1 MVNSKQRGVTL
12 IGWLFL
18 LTPMA
23 VVVYAGIRI
32 APIYLNYMRVVKTID
47 DVSKSEGGD
56 NGATMGSIKNAIDK
70 RLNIEG
76 IEFPELKDFAVR
88 REGTVW
94 VIECKYEDVAP
105 LFSNLSLLLTFD
117 KRAELK

>member
-23 VVVYAGIRI
+23 IVFYAGIRI
-32 APIYLNYMRVVKTID
+32 APIYLNYMRVAKTID

-70 RLNIEG
+70 RLDIEG
-76 IEFPELKDFAVR
+76 IDFPELKDFTVR
-88 REGTVW
+88 REGSVW
-94 VIECKYEDVAP
+94 VIECNYEDVAP
-105 LFSNLSLLLTFD
+105 MFANLSLLLKFD

>member
-23 VVVYAGIRI
+23 IVFYAGIRI
-32 APIYLNYMRVVKTID
+32 APIYLNYMRVAKTID
-47 DVSKSEGGD
+47 DVSKAEGGD
-56 NGATMGSIKNAIDK
+56 NGANAASIKNAIEK
-70 RLNIEG
+70 RLDIEG
-76 IEFPELKDFAVR
+76 VDFPELKDFIVR

-105 LFSNLSLLLTFD
+105 MFFNLSLLLTFD